1 MTERFNTSDDAKRL
15 GQMLR
20 KARKKKGLTLLGVAD
35 KVDVHHGQ
43 ISRIER
49 GQMIMLGKN
58 VQKICK
64 FLEVVPLIGT
74 SGSAHSH
81 LGARI
86 DALVTALP
94 ASESAIVRFID
105 AMEALVDVQK

>member
-1 MTERFNTSDDAKRL
+1 MAKRFNTSDDAKRL

-20 KARKKKGLTLLGVAD
+20 NARKNKGLTLISVAG
-35 KVDVHHGQ
+35 KVHVNHGQ

-64 FLEVVPLIGT
+64 YLGVAPTTDASGPT
-74 SGSAHSH
+74 SSR

-86 DALVTALP
+86 DALVTAIP

-105 AMEALVDVQK
+105 AMEALVQK

>member
-1 MTERFNTSDDAKRL
+1 MAKHFNTPDDAKRL
-15 GQMLR
+15 GQRLR
-20 KARKKKGLTLLGVAD
+20 EARKNKGFTLVNVAD
-35 KVDVHHGQ
+35 KVHVHHGQ

-49 GQMIMLGKN
+49 GQMITLGKN

-64 FLEVVPLIGT
+64 FLGVPPSIGAPGLA
-74 SGSAHSH
+74 SSH

-86 DALVTALP
+86 DALVATLP

-105 AMEALVDVQK
+105 AMEALLDLRK